1 MLIATDTPRLS
12 ALVKHEYEPSTGF
25 CRQALTFTGTTA
37 FCLGTVLGKV
47 AATGAYVEAKETA
60 NDGSKTPV
68 AVVLEDKV
76 VNSGAIVAAA
86 IDAAGATYTNGTYDA
101 VITGDGVGAKISVTV
116 ASGKVDSIAV
126 VNQGTGYTAAT
137 IALPTTAGAGDGNAA
152 ISATVG
158 TVRKAIA
165 YVRGPVI
172 LSKAELA
179 LHSTYNTAAKKATAI
194 AALEAV
200 GILVNDAV

>member
-1 MLIATDTPRLS
+1 MLIATDTKRHS
-12 ALVKHEYEPSTGF
+12 ALVKHEYEPSLAY
-25 CRQALTFTGTTA
+25 CRKALTFTGTTA
-37 FCLGTVLGKV
+37 FGLGTVLGKV
-47 AATGAYVEAKETA
+47 TSTGAYVEAKETA

-116 ASGKVDSIAV
+116 ASGKVDSIV
-126 VNQGTGYTAAT
+126 VVEQGTGYTSAT
-137 IALPTTAGAGDGNAA
+137 LALPTAAGTGDGNAA

-158 TVRKAIA
+158 SVRKAIA
-165 YVRGPVI
+165 LVRGPVI
-172 LSKAELA
+172 LSKDGVA

-194 AALEAV
+194 AAIEAL